1 MDQSNIAIEL
11 TNVDKHFGAVHANN
25 KVNLSVKTGTI
36 HGIVGENGAGKSTLM
51 SILYGFY
58 QADSGQIKVF
68 NKQFRATSSRQSIE
82 AGIGMVHQHFMLV
95 DNFTVLEN
103 VILGSEGGAL
113 ITESLGKA
121 RIELTR
127 LAKEYGLEV
136 ELDVPVESLSVGM
149 QQRVEILKGL
159 YKGAKVL
166 ILDEPTGV
174 LTPQESDEL
183 FRIFEALKK
192 QGVTIIL
199 ITHKLREIMN
209 ITDYVSVMR
218 AGKMVA
224 HRQTSETN
232 PEELAELMIGR
243 KVLLNINKTK
253 AKSGPPLLVANNLE
267 IHNEQG
273 MKRVSGVSFEARS
286 GEILGIAG
294 VTGNGQGTLLK
305 ALAGILPLSK
315 GSIKILGETISPEIT
330 LNPEQLR
337 NLGVAHVPEDRQK
350 MGMIADFSASETA
363 LLGYHNDKEINQGIW
378 LKRSSVK
385 ANCESIMEA
394 FDVRPTNPDL
404 KSSNFS
410 GGNQQKLI
418 LAREFERDP
427 EVLIIGQPT
436 RGVDIGAIEFIRKR
450 IIEMRDAGKA
460 IILISVE
467 LEEIMS
473 LSDRIIVMCDG
484 EITGT
489 VDASDADEATLGMM
503 MANALVSQEKSNEA
517 QL

>member
-1 MDQSNIAIEL
+1 MAKSNIAIEL
-11 TNVDKHFGAVHANN
+11 TDVDKHFGAVHAND
-25 KVNLSVKTGTI
+25 KVSLSVKTGTI

-68 NKQFRATSSRQSIE
+68 DKEFRATSSKQSIE
-82 AGIGMVHQHFMLV
+82 AGIGMVHQHFMFV

-113 ITESLGKA
+113 ISESLGKA

-166 ILDEPTGV
+166 ILDEPTGA

-183 FRIFEALKK
+183 FRIFEALKN

-199 ITHKLREIMN
+199 ITHKLREIMD
-209 ITDYVSVMR
+209 ITDHVSVMR

-243 KVLLNINKTK
+243 KVLLNIEKSK
-253 AKSGPPLLVANNLE
+253 ANIGKPVLVAKNLE
-267 IHNEQG
+267 IDNEQG
-273 MKRVSGVSFEARS
+273 LKRVSNVSFEARS

-305 ALAGILPLSK
+305 ALAGILPISN
-315 GSIKILGETISPEIT
+315 GSIEIMGETINSKNP
-330 LNPEQLR
+330 LNPQQLR
-337 NLGVAHVPEDRQK
+337 NLGVAHVPEDRQR
-350 MGMIADFSASETA
+350 MGMISDFTASETA
-363 LLGYHNDKEINQGIW
+363 LLGYHNDKNINHGVW

-450 IIEMRDAGKA
+450 IIDMRDAGKA

-473 LSDRIIVMCDG
+473 ISDRIIVMCDG

-503 MANALVSQEKSNEA
+503 MANALISQEKSNEA

>member
-1 MDQSNIAIEL
+1 MCIRD
-11 TNVDKHFGAVHANN
+11 
-25 KVNLSVKTGTI
+25 
-36 HGIVGENGAGKSTLM
+36 
-51 SILYGFY
+51 
-58 QADSGQIKVF
+58 
-68 NKQFRATSSRQSIE
+68 R
-82 AGIGMVHQHFMLV
+82 
-95 DNFTVLEN
+95 
-103 VILGSEGGAL
+103 
-113 ITESLGKA
+113 
-121 RIELTR
+121 
-127 LAKEYGLEV
+127 
-136 ELDVPVESLSVGM
+136 
-149 QQRVEILKGL
+149 
-159 YKGAKVL
+159 
-166 ILDEPTGV
+166 
-174 LTPQESDEL
+174 
-183 FRIFEALKK
+183 
-192 QGVTIIL
+192 L

-209 ITDYVSVMR
+209 ITDHVSVMR

-224 HRQTSETN
+224 HRETSKTN

-243 KVLLNINKTK
+243 KVLLNIEKSS
-253 AKSGPPLLVANNLE
+253 AKIGKPLLVANNLE

-273 MKRVSGVSFEARS
+273 LKRVSEVSFEARS

-315 GSIKILGETISPEIT
+315 GSIEIMGETISPKSQ

-337 NLGVAHVPEDRQK
+337 NLSVAHVPEDRQK

-363 LLGYHNDKEINQGIW
+363 LMGYHNDKKLNQGIW
-378 LKRSSVK
+378 LKRSLVK

-394 FDVRPTNPDL
+394 FDVRPNNPNL
-404 KSSNFS
+404 MSSNFS

-450 IIEMRDAGKA
+450 IIKMRDAGKA
-460 IILISVE
+460 IVLISVE

-489 VDASDADEATLGMM
+489 VNGADADEATLGMM
-503 MANALVSQEKSNEA
+503 MANALESQDELKGA
-517 QL
+517 RA

>member
-1 MDQSNIAIEL
+1 
-11 TNVDKHFGAVHANN
+11 
-25 KVNLSVKTGTI
+25 
-36 HGIVGENGAGKSTLM
+36 
-51 SILYGFY
+51 
-58 QADSGQIKVF
+58 
-68 NKQFRATSSRQSIE
+68 
-82 AGIGMVHQHFMLV
+82 
-95 DNFTVLEN
+95 
-103 VILGSEGGAL
+103 
-113 ITESLGKA
+113 
-121 RIELTR
+121 
-127 LAKEYGLEV
+127 
-136 ELDVPVESLSVGM
+136 
-149 QQRVEILKGL
+149 
-159 YKGAKVL
+159 
-166 ILDEPTGV
+166 
-174 LTPQESDEL
+174 
-183 FRIFEALKK
+183 
-192 QGVTIIL
+192 
-199 ITHKLREIMN
+199 
-209 ITDYVSVMR
+209 MR

-224 HRQTSETN
+224 HRETSKTN

-243 KVLLNINKTK
+243 KVLLNIEKSS
-253 AKSGPPLLVANNLE
+253 AKIGKPLLVANNLE

-273 MKRVSGVSFEARS
+273 LKRVSEVSFEARS

-315 GSIKILGETISPEIT
+315 GSIEIMGETITPKSQ

-337 NLGVAHVPEDRQK
+337 NLSVAHVPEDRQK

-363 LLGYHNDKEINQGIW
+363 LMGYHNDKKLNQGIW
-378 LKRSSVK
+378 LKRSLVK

-394 FDVRPTNPDL
+394 FDVRPNNPNL
-404 KSSNFS
+404 MSSNFS

-450 IIEMRDAGKA
+450 IIKMRDAGKA
-460 IILISVE
+460 IVLISVE

-489 VDASDADEATLGMM
+489 VNGADADEATLGMM
-503 MANALVSQEKSNEA
+503 MANALESQDELKGA
-517 QL
+517 RA

>member
-1 MDQSNIAIEL
+1 
-11 TNVDKHFGAVHANN
+11 
-25 KVNLSVKTGTI
+25 
-36 HGIVGENGAGKSTLM
+36 
-51 SILYGFY
+51 
-58 QADSGQIKVF
+58 
-68 NKQFRATSSRQSIE
+68 
-82 AGIGMVHQHFMLV
+82 
-95 DNFTVLEN
+95 
-103 VILGSEGGAL
+103 
-113 ITESLGKA
+113 
-121 RIELTR
+121 
-127 LAKEYGLEV
+127 
-136 ELDVPVESLSVGM
+136 
-149 QQRVEILKGL
+149 
-159 YKGAKVL
+159 
-166 ILDEPTGV
+166 
-174 LTPQESDEL
+174 
-183 FRIFEALKK
+183 
-192 QGVTIIL
+192 
-199 ITHKLREIMN
+199 MN
-209 ITDYVSVMR
+209 ITDHVSVMR

-224 HRQTSETN
+224 HRETSKTN

-243 KVLLNINKTK
+243 KVLLNIEKSS
-253 AKSGPPLLVANNLE
+253 AKIGKPLLVANNLE

-273 MKRVSGVSFEARS
+273 LKRVSEVSFEARS

-315 GSIKILGETISPEIT
+315 GSIEIMGETITPKSQ

-337 NLGVAHVPEDRQK
+337 NLSVAHVPEDRQK

-363 LLGYHNDKEINQGIW
+363 LMGYHNDKKLNQGIW
-378 LKRSSVK
+378 LKRSLVK

-394 FDVRPTNPDL
+394 FDVRPNNPNL
-404 KSSNFS
+404 MSSNFS

-450 IIEMRDAGKA
+450 IIKMRDAGKA
-460 IILISVE
+460 IVLISVE

-489 VDASDADEATLGMM
+489 VNGADADEATLGMM
-503 MANALVSQEKSNEA
+503 MANALESQDELKGA
-517 QL
+517 RA

>member
-1 MDQSNIAIEL
+1 M
-11 TNVDKHFGAVHANN
+11 
-25 KVNLSVKTGTI
+25 
-36 HGIVGENGAGKSTLM
+36 
-51 SILYGFY
+51 
-58 QADSGQIKVF
+58 
-68 NKQFRATSSRQSIE
+68 
-82 AGIGMVHQHFMLV
+82 
-95 DNFTVLEN
+95 
-103 VILGSEGGAL
+103 
-113 ITESLGKA
+113 
-121 RIELTR
+121 
-127 LAKEYGLEV
+127 
-136 ELDVPVESLSVGM
+136 
-149 QQRVEILKGL
+149 
-159 YKGAKVL
+159 KVL
-166 ILDEPTGV
+166 L
-174 LTPQESDEL
+174 
-183 FRIFEALKK
+183 
-192 QGVTIIL
+192 IL

-209 ITDYVSVMR
+209 ITDHVSVMR

-224 HRQTSETN
+224 HRETSKTN

-243 KVLLNINKTK
+243 KVLLNIEKSS
-253 AKSGPPLLVANNLE
+253 AKIGKPLLVANNLE

-273 MKRVSGVSFEARS
+273 LKRVSEVSFEARS

-315 GSIKILGETISPEIT
+315 GSIEIMGETITPKSQ

-337 NLGVAHVPEDRQK
+337 NLSVAHVPEDRQK

-363 LLGYHNDKEINQGIW
+363 LMGYHNDKKLNQGIW
-378 LKRSSVK
+378 LKRSLVK

-394 FDVRPTNPDL
+394 FDVRPNNPNL
-404 KSSNFS
+404 MSSNFS

-450 IIEMRDAGKA
+450 IIKMRDAGKA
-460 IILISVE
+460 IVLISVE

-489 VDASDADEATLGMM
+489 VNGADADEATLGMM
-503 MANALVSQEKSNEA
+503 MANALESQDELKGA
-517 QL
+517 RA

>member
-1 MDQSNIAIEL
+1 
-11 TNVDKHFGAVHANN
+11 
-25 KVNLSVKTGTI
+25 
-36 HGIVGENGAGKSTLM
+36 
-51 SILYGFY
+51 
-58 QADSGQIKVF
+58 
-68 NKQFRATSSRQSIE
+68 
-82 AGIGMVHQHFMLV
+82 
-95 DNFTVLEN
+95 
-103 VILGSEGGAL
+103 
-113 ITESLGKA
+113 
-121 RIELTR
+121 
-127 LAKEYGLEV
+127 
-136 ELDVPVESLSVGM
+136 
-149 QQRVEILKGL
+149 
-159 YKGAKVL
+159 
-166 ILDEPTGV
+166 
-174 LTPQESDEL
+174 
-183 FRIFEALKK
+183 
-192 QGVTIIL
+192 
-199 ITHKLREIMN
+199 
-209 ITDYVSVMR
+209 MR

-224 HRQTSETN
+224 HRETSKTN

-243 KVLLNINKTK
+243 KVLLNIEKSS
-253 AKSGPPLLVANNLE
+253 AKIGKPLLVANNLE

-273 MKRVSGVSFEARS
+273 LKRVSEVSFEARS

-315 GSIKILGETISPEIT
+315 GSIEIMGETISPKSQ

-337 NLGVAHVPEDRQK
+337 NLSVAHVPEDRQK

-363 LLGYHNDKEINQGIW
+363 LMGYHNDKKLNQGIW
-378 LKRSSVK
+378 LKRSLVK

-394 FDVRPTNPDL
+394 FDVRPNNPNL
-404 KSSNFS
+404 MSSNFS

-450 IIEMRDAGKA
+450 IIKMRDAGKA
-460 IILISVE
+460 IVLISVE

-489 VDASDADEATLGMM
+489 VNGADADEATLGMM
-503 MANALVSQEKSNEA
+503 MANALESQDELKGA
-517 QL
+517 RA